1 MVIWLVCEVDGYL
14 AGLGGGWLFGW
25 FGRWVVIWL
34 VCEVDGYLAG
44 L

>member
-1 MVIWLVCEVDGYL
+1 MRWVVIWLVCEVDGYL
-14 AGLGGGWLFGW
+14 AGLGGGM
-25 FGRWVVIWL
+25 VIWL